1 MKQFETGIRGEYLA
15 ETYLCRKGMQ
25 CIARRFR
32 AADGELDLIM
42 EDGDVLVFVEVKNR
56 PRAVAGS
63 GLLAVTP
70 AKQRRMTHAALSF
83 LSQREYLERQIR
95 FDVVEITRDGILHIP
110 NAFSAVM

>member
-1 MKQFETGIRGEYLA
+1 MKQFEAGIRGEYLA

-56 PRAVAGS
+56 PAGKMGDGISAVDGQKRKHLRYAAKCY
-63 GLLAVTP
+63 LAAHP
-70 AKQRRMTHAALSF
+70 AAAA
-83 LSQREYLERQIR
+83 R
-95 FDVVEITRDGILHIP
+95 FDCVEITSSGLRHVS
-110 NAFSAVM
+110 NAF